1 MYSYEL
7 RKSVEKIFFK
17 LTKKN
22 PKQLLIIE
30 NKIQE
35 IRKNPQHY
43 KNLRKPLQHLKRIHI
58 DKSFVLVFSVD
69 ENNKHI
75 IIEDYEHHDKCI
87 FKIIFKAARNQLNIT
102 RIYSITYNNPDLF
115 YTMRHSGI

>member
-17 LTKKN
+17 LAKRN

-35 IRKNPQHY
+35 IRQNAQHY
-43 KNLRKPLQHLKRIHI
+43 KNLRKPLQHLKRTHI

-69 ENNKHI
+69 ENKKHI
-75 IIEDYEHHDKCI
+75 IIEDYDHHD
-87 FKIIFKAARNQLNIT
+87 N
-102 RIYSITYNNPDLF
+102 IYSN
-115 YTMRHSGI
+115 

>member
-17 LTKKN
+17 LAKKN

-30 NKIQE
+30 KKIEEVRQ
-35 IRKNPQHY
+35 NPQHY

-58 DKSFVLVFSVD
+58 DKSFVLIFSVD
-69 ENNKHI
+69 ENKRHI
-75 IIEDYEHHDKCI
+75 IIEDYDHHD
-87 FKIIFKAARNQLNIT
+87 N
-102 RIYSITYNNPDLF
+102 IYSN
-115 YTMRHSGI
+115 